1 MSLHDVSQLPV
12 LDGRDCVGSISEAV
26 VSARALEDPKL
37 LDAAVSAVMDAP
49 FPIVDGALPVESAV
63 KLLSKTNPALLVRG
77 SNGMQGIVTR
87 SDVLQFL
94 MAR

>member
-1 MSLHDVSQLPV
+1 
-12 LDGRDCVGSISEAV
+12 
-26 VSARALEDPKL
+26 
-37 LDAAVSAVMDAP
+37 MDAP